1 MSTDPHALTPKAI
14 VQELDKYIIGQAEA
28 KRNVAVALR
37 NRWRRMQVTEVL
49 KEDIVP
55 NNILMIGPTGVG
67 KTEIARRLAK
77 IAKVPFTKV
86 EASKFTEVGY
96 VGRDVESMVRDLV
109 ERTVAMVKAEK
120 MEALQHKATRQ
131 VEEIILDI
139 LLPPLHPKKTVD
151 LSLDE
156 GQSNHTITRDRFREK
171 LRSGALDQQQ
181 IEIKITNPTPS
192 GNISSLG
199 IGPAMDEGLVMNF
212 QDMLSSF
219 LPKQTKKRK
228 VTIAEARTLLL
239 TEELTKLIDMSAVR
253 EEALAR
259 ASNTGIIFIDEIDKI
274 ADTSS
279 SNSPGVSR
287 EGVQRDLLP
296 IVEGS
301 TVQTKHGPIDTDH
314 ILFIGAG
321 AFHMTKPSDL
331 IPELQGRFPIRV
343 TLDNLS
349 QKDFYKILDEP
360 KSALPIQY
368 QALLSVEKVR
378 LEFTPEAKQEIAAT
392 AYLLNAEIENIGA
405 RRLQT
410 VMSHLLTP
418 ILFDVPDTIA
428 PYTAITITKEMVQEA
443 LADLIKRKNL
453 SSYIL

>member
-1 MSTDPHALTPKAI
+1 MSTDPDTLTPREI
-14 VQELDKYIIGQAEA
+14 VKKLDKYIIGQAAA

-77 IAKVPFTKV
+77 IAKVPFLKV

-109 ERTVAMVKAEK
+109 ERAVAMVKSEK
-120 MEALQHKATRQ
+120 IEIIQHKAIEQ

-139 LLPPLHPKKTVD
+139 LLPPLSTKKSEDT
-151 LSLDE
+151 SLDTT
-156 GQSNHTITRDRFREK
+156 QSSHTTRERFREK
-171 LRSGALDQQQ
+171 LRSGQLDQQQ
-181 IEIKITNPTPS
+181 IEIKITKTIPA
-192 GNISSLG
+192 GNINSLG
-199 IGPAMDEGLVMNF
+199 AGPAMEEGFVMNF

-228 VTIAEARTLLL
+228 VTIAEARALLL
-239 TEELTKLIDMSAVR
+239 TEETGKLIDMNAVK

-259 ASNTGIIFIDEIDKI
+259 SSHSGIIFIDEIDKI
-274 ADTSS
+274 AQAGQG
-279 SNSPGVSR
+279 NGPGVSR

-301 TVQTKHGPIDTDH
+301 TVQTKHGPIQTDH
-314 ILFIGAG
+314 ILFIAAG
-321 AFHMTKPSDL
+321 AFHMAKPSDL

-343 TLDNLS
+343 TLENLS
-349 QKDFYKILDEP
+349 QKDFYKILDET

-368 QALLSVEKVR
+368 QALLAVENVR
-378 LEFTPEAKQEIAAT
+378 LDFSPEAKQEIAAI
-392 AYLLNAEIENIGA
+392 AYLLNEEIENIGA

-418 ILFDVPDTIA
+418 ILFDVPDTIT
-428 PYTAITITKEMVQEA
+428 PDTAITITKKMVQEA
-443 LADLIKRKNL
+443 LADLIKQKDL
-453 SSYIL
+453 SAYIL